1 MARERIPRPQRDGK
15 DQKDGARESRRE
27 GAERRSHGGGGDANG
42 RTGTLLPF
50 IAFRYEE
57 IGSLRAL
64 VVGFHYF
71 HDIKV
76 ALQIQ
81 SSELT

>member
-1 MARERIPRPQRDGK
+1 MAEGRIPRPQRDGK

-50 IAFRYEE
+50 RYKE

-71 HDIKV
+71 HDIKL
-76 ALQIQ
+76 ALQVQ